1 MAGGLKAAMAV
12 TQAERRAVAAGTD
25 VPLQPSNS
33 DYLTE
38 PSGSEMHWT
47 GIQPKNPPAA
57 GHRDDGTAS
66 LVSSHSDDVSGMS
79 GTSPTPKSH
88 VQDPI
93 KAPPVHQ
100 VTPDQLM
107 AQAQAMLAEH
117 KVQSEAQLG
126 AGPSVGDRDDAGSLL
141 PDWLKGAAGR

>member
-1 MAGGLKAAMAV
+1 MSGVDYLSEPEGSELHWDGLKPN
-12 TQAERRAVAAGTD
+12 VAPQQG
-25 VPLQPSNS
+25 
-33 DYLTE
+33 
-38 PSGSEMHWT
+38 
-47 GIQPKNPPAA
+47 
-57 GHRDDGTAS
+57 GHAT
-66 LVSSHSDDVSGMS
+66 LVSTHTNDVQGMQR
-79 GTSPTPKSH
+79 TSPSVKAH
-88 VQDPI
+88 ADPI